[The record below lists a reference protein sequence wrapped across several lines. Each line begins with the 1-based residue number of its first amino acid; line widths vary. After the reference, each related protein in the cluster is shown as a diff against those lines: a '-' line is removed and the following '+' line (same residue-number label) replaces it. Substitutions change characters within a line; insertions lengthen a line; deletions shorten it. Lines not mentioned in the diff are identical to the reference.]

1 MFSCLHFSFFC
12 ISGEGGR
19 RMYSRGKGV
28 GTLTLFHTTKIC
40 DFFYPISNLDHCSQK
55 EKWKKT
61 YSTPDPV
68 PEREKKNIQYFWPK
82 RLKTIPILTISS
94 QKPYYLGGGLFTPK
108 IGEIMRS
115 LCGREPIM
123 LGRWNL
129 LMIICLSVTYH
140 DHQFPGCRLVVFAVF
155 AFLCAICCSSSVFSF
170 CSLLVQLFVSFS

>member
-19 RMYSRGKGV
+19 GMYSRGKGV

-68 PEREKKNIQYFWPK
+68 PEKEKKETYSISELSD
-82 RLKTIPILTISS
+82 LKPFPILTISS
-94 QKPYYLGGGLFTPK
+94 QKPYYLGGGLSTPK

-129 LMIICLSVTYH
+129 LMIICLS
-140 DHQFPGCRLVVFAVF
+140 R
-155 AFLCAICCSSSVFSF
+155 IMIISS
-170 CSLLVQLFVSFS
+170 LDAGW

>member
-1 MFSCLHFSFFC
+1 MFSCWHFSFFC

-129 LMIICLSVTYH
+129 LMIICLS
-140 DHQFPGCRLVVFAVF
+140 R
-155 AFLCAICCSSSVFSF
+155 IMIISS
-170 CSLLVQLFVSFS
+170 LDAGW

>member
-12 ISGEGGR
+12 ILGEGGR

-40 DFFYPISNLDHCSQK
+40 DFSYPISNLDHCSQK

-61 YSTPDPV
+61 YTQLQTPV
-68 PEREKKNIQYFWPK
+68 PDKQKKKRTVFWPK

-94 QKPYYLGGGLFTPK
+94 QKPYYLGGSLFTPK

-123 LGRWNL
+123 LGQWNL
-129 LMIICLSVTYH
+129 LMIICLS
-140 DHQFPGCRLVVFAVF
+140 R
-155 AFLCAICCSSSVFSF
+155 IMIISSMDAGW
-170 CSLLVQLFVSFS
+170 